1 MGSAPEVLKGQTV
14 EALEGCQVIRV
25 AALPTPGR
33 RVGGGAPS
41 PSTIRAQSRLRP
53 LMQMSLFVEKVLRC
67 SRICSNS
74 PAFCSFSE
82 ADSVGGP
89 QN

>member
-1 MGSAPEVLKGQTV
+1 MPPPQQESGKRG
-14 EALEGCQVIRV
+14 
-25 AALPTPGR
+25 
-33 RVGGGAPS
+33 PS

-53 LMQMSLFVEKVLRC
+53 LMQMSLLVEKVLRC
-67 SRICSNS
+67 SRMCLNS

-82 ADSVGGP
+82 ADSVGRP